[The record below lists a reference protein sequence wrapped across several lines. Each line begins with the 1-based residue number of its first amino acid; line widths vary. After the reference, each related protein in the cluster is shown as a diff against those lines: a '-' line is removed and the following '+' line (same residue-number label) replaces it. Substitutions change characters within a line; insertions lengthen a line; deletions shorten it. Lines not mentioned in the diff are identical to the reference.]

1 MGIMAK
7 VITKKIDLKLSLPVS
22 FLREG
27 DCFIAYSPALD
38 LSTSADSFE
47 KAKKRF
53 TEAVE
58 IFFEE
63 LLEKG
68 TLNEVLAELGWQK
81 VKKQWM
87 PPVVVAQES
96 VKFDISDSLLT
107 CLTSPQSVA

>member
-1 MGIMAK
+1 MRAMAK
-7 VITKKIDLKLSLPVS
+7 DITKKIDLKLSLPVS

-63 LLEKG
+63 LLEKD
-68 TLNEVLAELGWQK
+68 TLDEVLAGLGWEK
-81 VKKQWM
+81 IKNQWV
-87 PPVVVAQES
+87 PPVIVAQEALE
-96 VKFDISDSLLT
+96 VDVPSLIT
-107 CLTSPQSVA
+107 CPTSPQSVD

>member
-1 MGIMAK
+1 MGAMAK
-7 VITKKIDLKLSLPVS
+7 AITKKVDLKLSLPVS

-38 LSTSADSFE
+38 LSTSANSFE

-53 TEAVE
+53 VEATE

-68 TLNEVLAELGWQK
+68 TLNEVLLELGWEK
-81 VKKQWM
+81 VKKQWV
-87 PPVVVAQES
+87 PPVIVAHED
-96 VKFDISDSLLT
+96 VEVDISPSLST
-107 CLTSPQSVA
+107 CLTSPQLAA